1 MRVDFSLL
9 IATDH
14 RLEFSMAGTLAQAR
28 VQLQNAESSILFM
41 QQEHA
46 KTLQG
51 LYAEINKL
59 QKKCGEMT
67 FKLAMNATSSGGDE
81 AQVKKSLDESEK
93 ILNELKSENIEL
105 KGVIEVKNKRIVVL
119 EGQLKTLDQKYVKVV
134 SEKESNLTAVVRE
147 LEKKSD
153 TIAYLTSQLHNSKVR
168 QSGRHKQS
176 RPSSIK
182 KNKEESP
189 ETEVESTAAIDH
201 ILSQAEVSQP
211 ISSRTPVP
219 PSEGAPSNVQ
229 RRYRRSATSPAPQE
243 VKLLNSKMKT
253 LRAVGIQASP
263 NEIQLNVA
271 PVKSSKGMPIR
282 PKRASSPS
290 RPGLGISKGLQRS
303 AGRERPLPEDYVDFL
318 KTGSRPEPQVVV
330 RAAPEPLPPISAN
343 ERLVTTPKPPY
354 TGRVQMTRG
363 HSSQGVPATIYTVA
377 SEGDGP
383 VAVEDV
389 GKIIVSPLSS
399 PEKGWRHKQQSQQQN
414 GPD

>member
-1 MRVDFSLL
+1 
-9 IATDH
+9 
-14 RLEFSMAGTLAQAR
+14 MAGTLAQAR

-59 QKKCGEMT
+59 QKKCGELT
-67 FKLAMNATSSGGDE
+67 FKLAMNATSSDGGE
-81 AQVKKSLDESEK
+81 VAAQVKQSLDESQK
-93 ILNELKSENIEL
+93 VLNDLKTENIEL
-105 KGVIEVKNKRIVVL
+105 KGIIEVKNKRIVVL
-119 EGQLKTLDQKYVKVV
+119 EGQLKTLDQKYIKDL
-134 SEKESNLTAVVRE
+134 SDKEANLAAVVRE

-153 TIAYLTSQLHNSKVR
+153 TVAYLTSQLHSTKLR
-168 QSGRHKQS
+168 QSGRHHQT
-176 RPSSIK
+176 RPSSVK
-182 KNKEESP
+182 KTKEIPLEAKEATAEVAATSYQNSSTTEES
-189 ETEVESTAAIDH
+189 TIV
-201 ILSQAEVSQP
+201 L
-211 ISSRTPVP
+211 SRTPVP
-219 PSEGAPSNVQ
+219 PREGTPSSVQ
-229 RRYRRSATSPAPQE
+229 RRYRRPVTSPAPQE
-243 VKLLNSKMKT
+243 VKSLNGKMKMS
-253 LRAVGIQASP
+253 RAVGIQASP

-271 PVKSSKGMPIR
+271 PVKSSKGMPTR

-303 AGRERPLPEDYVDFL
+303 TGKDRPLPDDYVEFL

-343 ERLVTTPKPPY
+343 ERLAATPITPY
-354 TGRVQMTRG
+354 TGRVQMSRG
-363 HSSQGVPATIYTVA
+363 HSSQGVPAAIYTVA
-377 SEGDGP
+377 HEGDGP
-383 VAVEDV
+383 VALEDV